1 MLYQAELCPDAQ
13 SQKDARPS
21 APRTSGRASYGT
33 ALQGVK
39 CGGETLANMSVI
51 DGKNDPAI
59 DGIFLQYPLPDAPSQ
74 YTRREPAYSAHQ
86 NRRLMVRVG
95 ANSVYHSTGSPF
107 PGRSLGSSLS
117 RCR

>member
-39 CGGETLANMSVI
+39 CVGETRAKMSVI
-51 DGKNDPAI
+51 DGKTLAANELEQIRQGA
-59 DGIFLQYPLPDAPSQ
+59 
-74 YTRREPAYSAHQ
+74 REPAYSAHQ